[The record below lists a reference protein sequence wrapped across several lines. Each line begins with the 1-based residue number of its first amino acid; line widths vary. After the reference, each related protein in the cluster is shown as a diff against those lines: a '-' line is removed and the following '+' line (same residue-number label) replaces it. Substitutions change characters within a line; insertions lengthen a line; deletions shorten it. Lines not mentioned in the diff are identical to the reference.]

1 MIRGLIRKRRHGLL
15 PATNKNQSPVAMQPS
30 VAQPKVAQWSPVHF
44 QRRTNLAADG
54 LKLWL
59 RQESATLCSVV
70 MRRAYKLQLDED
82 GVIRFL
88 AMLARNIGNSRE
100 KQEVAVQA
108 WAITS
113 IGHDARA
120 AYDWLT
126 ALRILKEEIG
136 RSLDQHFSAEEA
148 WDSWQRLDDVLTY
161 AIIEASQLASDMIR
175 ADLLENMVGLRQDKE
190 QFEQSKARFIAVAAH
205 ELKTPL
211 TILEGYANMLRT
223 ETDEQ
228 SRLRIY
234 IDGLGN
240 GFRRMHEI
248 IGDMI
253 DVSLIELQSFELKY
267 QPIHIEKIIL
277 LVADNLSR
285 YFAERCIDL
294 NVMPFD
300 VEPHTYGDPEKLAKA
315 FSKVLTNALKYTPDN
330 GRVTVAGAFIRQDE
344 ATENRIGYID
354 VQVNDTGIGI
364 SADNLET
371 IFRKFGS
378 LADASLHSSSKT
390 KFKGGGPGLGL
401 PIARGIVEAH
411 GGRIWAESP
420 GYNEEM
426 YPGTT
431 FHIELPI
438 WLNKP
443 GIEPEARDDTND
455 AL

>member
-1 MIRGLIRKRRHGLL
+1 M
-15 PATNKNQSPVAMQPS
+15 
-30 VAQPKVAQWSPVHF
+30 
-44 QRRTNLAADG
+44 AADG

-70 MRRAYKLQLDED
+70 MQRAHNLQLDED

-88 AMLARNIGNSRE
+88 AMLARNIGSSRE
-100 KQEVAVQA
+100 KQEAAVQV

-113 IGHDARA
+113 IGQDARA

-136 RSLDQHFSAEEA
+136 HSLDRHFPAEEA
-148 WDSWQRLDDVLTY
+148 WRGWRELDDVLTY

-175 ADLLENMVGLRQDKE
+175 ADLLDSMVRLREDKE
-190 QFEQSKARFIAVAAH
+190 QFERSKAKFIAVAAH

-211 TILEGYANMLRT
+211 TILEGYANILRA
-223 ETDEQ
+223 ETDEH

-267 QPIHIEKIIL
+267 QPVHIEKIIL
-277 LVADNLSR
+277 FVADNLSQH
-285 YFAERCIDL
+285 FAERRIDL
-294 NVMPFD
+294 NIMRFD
-300 VEPHTYGDPEKLAKA
+300 VEEETYGDPEKLTKA
-315 FSKVLTNALKYTPDN
+315 FSKVLMNALKYTPDG

-344 ATENRIGYID
+344 ATENMSGYID

-364 SADNLET
+364 SAENLET
-371 IFRKFGS
+371 IFKKFGS

-401 PIARGIVEAH
+401 PIAKGIIEAH

-420 GYNEEM
+420 GYNEESC
-426 YPGTT
+426 PGTT

-438 WLNKP
+438 WLGKP
-443 GIEPEARDDTND
+443 NVEEWRSFKWTLA
-455 AL
+455 

>member
-1 MIRGLIRKRRHGLL
+1 M
-15 PATNKNQSPVAMQPS
+15 S
-30 VAQPKVAQWSPVHF
+30 V
-44 QRRTNLAADG
+44 DG

-59 RQESATLCSVV
+59 RQESAALCSVV
-70 MRRAYKLQLDED
+70 MQRAYNLQLDED

-88 AMLARNIGNSRE
+88 AMLARNIGTLRE
-100 KQEVAVQA
+100 RQEAAVQA

-136 RSLDQHFSAEEA
+136 NSLRQHFSAEEA
-148 WDSWQRLDDVLTY
+148 WESWHELDDVLTY
-161 AIIEASQLASDMIR
+161 AIIEASQLAGDMIR
-175 ADLLENMVGLRQDKE
+175 ADLLDNMVRLRQDKE
-190 QFEQSKARFIAVAAH
+190 QFEQSKTKFIAVAAH

-211 TILEGYANMLRT
+211 TILEGYANMLRA
-223 ETDEQ
+223 ETDEN

-267 QPIHIEKIIL
+267 QPVHMEKIIL
-277 LVADNLSR
+277 LVAENLSH

-294 NVMPFD
+294 IVMPFD
-300 VEPHTYGDPEKLAKA
+300 VEHQTYGDPEKLAKA
-315 FSKVLTNALKYTPDN
+315 FSKVLANALKYTPDN
-330 GRVTVAGAFIRQDE
+330 GRVMVTGAFIRQDE
-344 ATENRIGYID
+344 ATENMSGFID
-354 VQVNDTGIGI
+354 VQINDTGIGI
-364 SADNLET
+364 SPENLER

-401 PIARGIVEAH
+401 PIARGIIEAH

-420 GYNEEM
+420 GYNEETC
-426 YPGTT
+426 PGTT

-438 WLNKP
+438 WLSQP
-443 GIEPEARDDTND
+443 DVQRVAAAARGY
-455 AL
+455 